1 MTFNLPWPRIE
12 ITCFIS
18 AGYNTGHLKVK
29 RFVCRFKY
37 LISEK
42 RLESPVGRSLFTGLR
57 AQSHFCRPN
66 FVDLFDIIQT
76 ENTNVGNIG
85 VFRWVKWPFLTST
98 SLKCRGIEWVDL
110 KWLRIGRKWLNYDYY
125 EIFRQSKYFVT

>member
-12 ITCFIS
+12 IACLIF
-18 AGYNTGHLKVK
+18 AGCNTGHLKGK

-85 VFRWVKWPFLTST
+85 VFRWVKWPFLTSK
-98 SLKCRGIEWVDL
+98 SLKCL
-110 KWLRIGRKWLNYDYY
+110 RKWMGRLEMTYNRTKMTKLWLLRNISS
-125 EIFRQSKYFVT
+125 E